1 LLCETN
7 VFKFVS
13 RNFIFKHLLGCFSFL
28 VAKTKIMSVTSTPQ
42 STAVGRF
49 AAKAFDYAIYY
60 GVEIFLITLILYF
73 CISRG
78 LSFSV
83 DIYDP
88 LPPTDEAVV
97 SEASV
102 GGGWFS
108 GIGSSA
114 TALLTSFSAP
124 AAEPSLL
131 TTGEKTVAIASAHD
145 GFNEVARTDDPAPH
159 ISNMTLVLSPDYGER
174 KKLPQGII
182 KAKKERV
189 QAYLRRYAKIAQ
201 HEMAESGIPASIT
214 LAQGLLESN
223 AGDSKLAVNS
233 NNHFGIKCRSKCLGC
248 TCRNYGDDT
257 RYDMF
262 RVFASVA
269 DSFREHSKLL
279 KTKRYAKLKSYGTDY
294 VKWAHGL
301 KSCGYATDKK
311 YGHKLVKIIENLG
324 LDAYDREA
332 A

>member
-1 LLCETN
+1 
-7 VFKFVS
+7 
-13 RNFIFKHLLGCFSFL
+13 
-28 VAKTKIMSVTSTPQ
+28 MSVSSTPQ
-42 STAVGRF
+42 STRVERF
-49 AAKAFDYAIYY
+49 SAKALSYGAYYA
-60 GVEIFLITLILYF
+60 VEIFLIALILYF

-88 LPPTDEAVV
+88 MPGGETAVL

-102 GGGWFS
+102 GKGWLS
-108 GIGSSA
+108 GVEASA
-114 TALLTSFSAP
+114 SALLASFIAP
-124 AAEPSLL
+124 AAEPASS
-131 TTGEKTVAIASAHD
+131 TSEKTVAIASAHD

-159 ISNMTLVLSPDYGER
+159 ISNLTLVLSPDYGER
-174 KKLPQGII
+174 KGLPATII

-189 QAYLRRYAKIAQ
+189 QNYLRRYAGAAQ
-201 HEMAESGIPASIT
+201 NEMAEFGIPASIT

-262 RVFASVA
+262 RVFNSVA
-269 DSFREHSKLL
+269 ESFREHSKLL
-279 KTKRYAKLKSYGTDY
+279 NTKRYAKLKTYGTDY

-301 KSCGYATDKK
+301 KACGYATDKN

-324 LDAYDREA
+324 LDAYDRVEA
-332 A
+332 

>member
-1 LLCETN
+1 MI
-7 VFKFVS
+7 S
-13 RNFIFKHLLGCFSFL
+13 
-28 VAKTKIMSVTSTPQ
+28 
-42 STAVGRF
+42 
-49 AAKAFDYAIYY
+49 
-60 GVEIFLITLILYF
+60 LILYF

-88 LPPTDEAVV
+88 LPSAAGSAAM
-97 SEASV
+97 SEA
-102 GGGWFS
+102 GMDAGWLS
-108 GIGSSA
+108 GLGASA

-124 AAEPSLL
+124 AAAPESRNADGLPAGGGALSANPA
-131 TTGEKTVAIASAHD
+131 EKTVAIASAYD
-145 GFNEVARTDDPAPH
+145 GFNEVARTNDPAPH
-159 ISNMTLVLSPDYGER
+159 ISNMTLVLSPDYGDR
-174 KKLPQGII
+174 KGLPKKII
-182 KAKKERV
+182 RSKKERV
-189 QAYLRRYAKIAQ
+189 QAYLRRYSGIARQ
-201 HEMAESGIPASIT
+201 EMAKFGIPASIT

-262 RVFASVA
+262 RVFTSAA
-269 DSFREHSKLL
+269 ESFREHSKLL
-279 KTKRYAKLKSYGTDY
+279 NTKRYAKLKKHGTDY

-301 KSCGYATDKK
+301 KACGYATDKK

-324 LDAYDREA
+324 LDAYDA
-332 A
+332 PTTPTQ

>member
-1 LLCETN
+1 
-7 VFKFVS
+7 
-13 RNFIFKHLLGCFSFL
+13 
-28 VAKTKIMSVTSTPQ
+28 MSVTSTTPQ

-60 GVEIFLITLILYF
+60 GVEIFLISLILYF

-78 LSFSV
+78 LSVSV

-88 LPPTDEAVV
+88 FPPDGGGAAL

-102 GGGWFS
+102 GGGWFP
-108 GIGSSA
+108 GIGASA
-114 TALLTSFSAP
+114 TALLTSFTEP
-124 AAEPSLL
+124 AAEPSLSA
-131 TTGEKTVAIASAHD
+131 GEKTVAIASAHD

-159 ISNMTLVLSPDYGER
+159 ISNLTLVLSPDYGTR
-174 KKLPQGII
+174 KGLPQGII
-182 KAKKERV
+182 KAKKARV
-189 QAYLRRYAKIAQ
+189 RAYLRRYAGIAQ
-201 HEMAESGIPASIT
+201 REMAESGIPASIT

-262 RVFASVA
+262 RVFPSAA
-269 DSFREHSKLL
+269 ESFREHSKLL
-279 KTKRYAKLKSYGTDY
+279 NTKRYAKLKSYGTDY

-301 KSCGYATDKK
+301 KACGYATDKK

-324 LDAYDREA
+324 LDAYDRG
-332 A
+332 

>member
-1 LLCETN
+1 

-13 RNFIFKHLLGCFSFL
+13 ISCYFQHLFDSRYLIICPSWL
-28 VAKTKIMSVTSTPQ
+28 QKQSKMSVTSTPQ

-49 AAKAFDYAIYY
+49 AAKAFDYAIHY
-60 GVEIFLITLILYF
+60 GVEISLIVLILYF

-78 LSFSV
+78 LSFSI

-88 LPPTDEAVV
+88 LPPQGGAVV

-102 GGGWFS
+102 GSGWFS

-114 TALLTSFSAP
+114 TALLTSFTAP
-124 AAEPSLL
+124 ATEPTLL
-131 TTGEKTVAIASAHD
+131 TDEKTVAI
-145 GFNEVARTDDPAPH
+145 
-159 ISNMTLVLSPDYGER
+159 LSPDYGER
-174 KKLPQGII
+174 KGLPKRII

-189 QAYLRRYAKIAQ
+189 QVYLRRYAKTAQ
-201 HEMAESGIPASIT
+201 QEMAASGILASIT

-233 NNHFGIKCRSKCLGC
+233 NNHFGIKCRSKCIGC

-262 RVFASVA
+262 RVFTSAA
-269 DSFREHSKLL
+269 ESFREHSKLL
-279 KTKRYAKLKSYGTDY
+279 NTKRYAKLKSYGTDY

-324 LDAYDREA
+324 LDQYDRS
-332 A
+332 